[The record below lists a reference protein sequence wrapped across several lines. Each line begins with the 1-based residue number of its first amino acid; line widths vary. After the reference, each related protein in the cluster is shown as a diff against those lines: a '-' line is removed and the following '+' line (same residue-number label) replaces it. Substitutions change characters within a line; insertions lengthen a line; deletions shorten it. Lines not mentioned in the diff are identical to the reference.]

1 MEARQLPILQS
12 MHHIWIYIMSMFYK
26 RRHKTQKHEKY
37 TDFTMAYF
45 QKELDDSRQYL
56 VILQERNNMVALVHR
71 ATALDRSSEIVQ
83 LQARKYTCLIFQDYR
98 IPCRYI
104 IAVARFFSVKLED
117 YIAKYYEISEY
128 RYQYKYSP
136 TAVLLDELE
145 PDGVTRPPLRTNIIK
160 RGCPITK
167 QIKRTTRKT
176 EACKRANLVL
186 GSTRVQS

>member
-1 MEARQLPILQS
+1 
-12 MHHIWIYIMSMFYK
+12 
-26 RRHKTQKHEKY
+26 
-37 TDFTMAYF
+37 
-45 QKELDDSRQYL
+45 
-56 VILQERNNMVALVHR
+56 MVALVHR

-117 YIAKYYEISEY
+117 YIAKYYKISEY
-128 RYQYKYSP
+128 QYQYKYSP
-136 TAVLLDELE
+136 IAVLLDELE
-145 PDGVTRPPLRTNIIK
+145 PDSVTRPPLRTNTIK

-167 QIKRTTRKT
+167 RIKRTTRKT

-186 GSTRVQS
+186 GSIRVQS